1 MPKGWRLEPSPSQR
15 HCRGTLGLRG
25 AQFDNHSQHICT
37 FKSEGPQASLSADQA
52 HPESPGSGWRG
63 PRQRPESP
71 RPGTPSPASSN
82 QSLGLT
88 GTEARVPLPKPL
100 LKGKA
105 APQLQVLTLPGHLLC
120 AGPSAI
126 TRLSSQGAPP
136 GRGPE
141 EASESRG
148 TPSGHRVPTLP

>member
-25 AQFDNHSQHICT
+25 AQFENHSQHIRT
-37 FKSEGPQASLSADQA
+37 FKSEGPQASLPAEQA
-52 HPESPGSGWRG
+52 HPECPRSGWKG

-100 LKGKA
+100 LKVKGRSP
-105 APQLQVLTLPGHLLC
+105 APGVTLLGHLLC
-120 AGPSAI
+120 AGPLAI

-136 GRGPE
+136 GRG
-141 EASESRG
+141 ARG
-148 TPSGHRVPTLP
+148 GQ